1 MDYDFFSPEHI
12 AFGWG
17 RIADVGK
24 LAATLGRRAFLV
36 SGSKTLK
43 EQGVLINIQQRLN
56 AAGVEVVKIAS
67 LSREPEVS
75 DVDDAVKRLLEH
87 DPTPGDFVA
96 GLKDVQ
102 IAVNLTQNGRPA
114 NGDFVLGVGG
124 GSAMDLAKAVAAMA
138 TNQQGESVRDF
149 LEGVG
154 KGLTIDQDP
163 LPVMV
168 IPTTAGTGSEA
179 TKNAVI
185 SSYDPPFKKSLRSNR
200 MVPKVVLVDPQLTV
214 SVPPKITADTGMDA
228 ITQLIESYLS
238 KRARPIPDALCLSG
252 LQNAVPAL
260 AQAVRDGTN
269 RKARETMSH
278 AALLSGMALANSGL
292 GFAHGVAA
300 ALGVHCRVPHGLACA
315 VMLPTALRINAEVSK
330 HKLPA
335 LASALSGKHTQD
347 PDTAAKLC
355 LETIET
361 LANEIGIPRKL
372 SEIGVTSGQIPDLV
386 KSSRGNSMSGN
397 PREVTDEELQ
407 TILEDML

>member
-1 MDYDFFSPEHI
+1 MDYDFFAPQHI

-17 RIADVGK
+17 RVAEVGT

-43 EQGVLINIQQRLN
+43 EHGVLINIQQRLN
-56 AAGVEVVKIAS
+56 AAGVEVVKIAAI
-67 LSREPEVS
+67 SREPEVS
-75 DVDDAVKRLLEH
+75 DVDDAVTCLFEY
-87 DPTPGDFVA
+87 DPTPGDFV
-96 GLKDVQ
+96 
-102 IAVNLTQNGRPA
+102 
-114 NGDFVLGVGG
+114 LGIGG
-124 GSAMDLAKAVAAMA
+124 GSAMDLAKAVAALA
-138 TNQQGESVRDF
+138 TNRQGASVQDF

-154 KGLTIDQDP
+154 KGLTIDEDP
-163 LPVMV
+163 LPLMV

-200 MVPKVVLVDPQLTV
+200 MVPNVVLVDPQLTV
-214 SVPPKITADTGMDA
+214 SVPPAITAYTGMDA
-228 ITQLIESYLS
+228 ITQLIESYFS
-238 KRARPIPDALCLSG
+238 KRARPIPDALCLAG
-252 LQNAVPAL
+252 LTNAIPAL

-269 RKARETMSH
+269 RKARETLSH

-315 VMLPTALRINAEVSK
+315 VMLPAALRINAEISK
-330 HKLPA
+330 HNLPA
-335 LASALSGKHTQD
+335 LAGALTGKPVD
-347 PDTAAKLC
+347 NPEMAAKVC

-361 LANEIGIPRKL
+361 LANEIGIPQKL
-372 SEIGVTSGQIPDLV
+372 SEVGVTSVQIPDLV

-397 PREVTDEELQ
+397 PREVSDHELKA
-407 TILEDML
+407 ILEEML

>member
-1 MDYDFFSPEHI
+1 MDYDFFSPQHI

-17 RIADVGK
+17 RIAEVGK
-24 LAATLGRRAFLV
+24 LAATLGRRAFLI

-43 EQGVLINIQQRLN
+43 EQGVLINIQQRLS
-56 AAGVEVVKIAS
+56 ALGIDVVKIAS
-67 LSREPEVS
+67 ISREPEVS

-96 GLKDVQ
+96 DVNDVR
-102 IAVNLTQNGRPA
+102 IAVHLTQDGQPA
-114 NGDFVLGVGG
+114 NGDFVLGIGG

-138 TNQQGESVRDF
+138 TNRQGESVKDF

-154 KGLTIDQDP
+154 QGLTIDRDP
-163 LPVMV
+163 LPLMV

-185 SSYDPPFKKSLRSNR
+185 SSFDPPFKKSLRSNR
-200 MVPKVVLVDPQLTV
+200 MVPNVLLVDPQLTV
-214 SVPPKITADTGMDA
+214 TLPPATTAYTGMDA

-238 KRARPIPDALCLSG
+238 KRAKPIPDALCLSG
-252 LQNAVPAL
+252 LKNAVPAL
-260 AQAVRDGTN
+260 AQAVKDGTD
-269 RKARETMSH
+269 RQARETLSH

-315 VMLPTALRINAEVSK
+315 VMLPMALRINAEISK
-330 HKLPA
+330 PKLPA
-335 LASALSGKHTQD
+335 LASVLTGKHVDD
-347 PDTAAKLC
+347 PDVAAKAC

-361 LANEIGIPRKL
+361 LADEIGIPKRL
-372 SEIGVTSGQIPDLV
+372 SQIGVRSEQIPDLV

-397 PREVTDEELQ
+397 PRDVSDAELQ